1 MTIKSKLLGIMAI
14 SVLSIALNIY
24 IVSFMLDK
32 SEALNKTK
40 SFIYKID
47 SQMKSLTKDSVDFLE
62 YKDKKYEQNFQTNYN
77 ELTKLISEFSHSLN
91 KLDIET
97 KSIDKIAKSIKTY
110 KLGFQDVISIQKVL
124 GYTPKDGLNKSLS
137 NAVKKAGKYA
147 KRLQDQDIYSMVLTL
162 QNIEKSFLITHN
174 KKYLKKFN
182 RSYNALIYYI
192 DEEIENKG
200 NIKKDL
206 ALYKKYFIEVINA
219 TEKKGFTS
227 EQGLLGKMNKEID
240 KSEQLL
246 SEMLNEY
253 TPLLETEISK
263 LHTFSLTVQLLLGS
277 LIVIMLLLANRSIVS
292 PIKQLILAAQALTE
306 GDGDLTKR
314 LDTSSKDEIAE
325 ANHHINNFIEKV
337 QNILKDV
344 IEISAQNADISQ
356 VLESTANKVGN
367 RSEEQNSDLN
377 SVVQDSNTMREDLS
391 SAIKEAEQGKENLVQ
406 SERNLQETKKDILGL
421 VEKVQNSSEVQVAL
435 AQTLSNLSND
445 AAQVKDV
452 LVVISD
458 IADQTNLLALNAAI
472 EAARAG
478 EHGRGFAVVADEV
491 RKLAERTQKSL
502 TEINA
507 TINVILQA
515 IVDSSNQMN
524 LNSAETEELSAISM
538 QVGDKINET
547 ASIMNDSTRMS
558 ENILDGYRVNAQKT
572 DTIID
577 KINHISTISN
587 KNIQSTQEV
596 TNASVHLHQM
606 TEELSK
612 RLQEFK
618 V

>member
-1 MTIKSKLLGIMAI
+1 MTIKSKLLGIMGL

-24 IVSFMLDK
+24 VVSFMLAK
-32 SEALNKTK
+32 SEKLNKTK

-47 SQMKSLTKDSVDFLE
+47 SKMKSLTKNSTDFLE
-62 YKDKKYEQNFQTNYN
+62 YKDAKYELAFQSNYK
-77 ELTKLISEFSHSLN
+77 ELEVLISHFSNSLQSLEMKTEN
-91 KLDIET
+91 LEKVSQSVAIYKRGFEDI
-97 KSIDKIAKSIKTY
+97 IR
-110 KLGFQDVISIQKVL
+110 IQKQL
-124 GYTPKDGLNKSLS
+124 GYTPKEGLNRALS
-137 NAVKKAGKYA
+137 KAVRKAEKYA
-147 KRLQDQDIYSMVLTL
+147 KKMQDQDVYSMVLTL
-162 QNIEKSFLITHN
+162 QNIEKSFRITHD

-182 RSYNALIYYI
+182 RTYNALLYYI
-192 DEEIENKG
+192 NETIQ
-200 NIKKDL
+200 KKEGIL
-206 ALYKKYFIEVINA
+206 ANLATYKKYFIEIIKA
-219 TEKKGFTS
+219 TQEKGFSS
-227 EQGLLGKMNKEID
+227 EKGLLGKMNGEIQ
-240 KSEQLL
+240 KSKKLL
-246 SEMLNEY
+246 QGMLNEY
-253 TPLLETEISK
+253 TPLLEQEISY
-263 LHTFSLTVQLLLGS
+263 LHTLSLAIQLLFGA
-277 LIVIMLLLANRSIVS
+277 LIIGMLLLANRSIVL
-292 PIKQLILAAQALTE
+292 PIKHLISAAQALTE

-337 QNILKDV
+337 QYILKDV
-344 IEISAQNADISQ
+344 IDISSQNADISQ
-356 VLESTANKVGN
+356 VLESTANRVAKG
-367 RSEEQNSDLN
+367 SQDQNSDLN
-377 SVVQDSNTMREDLS
+377 SVVSQSNTMRDDLS
-391 SAIKEAEQGKENLVQ
+391 SAINEAEQGKENLIR
-406 SERNLQETKKDILGL
+406 SEQNLQETKDDILVL
-421 VEKVQNSSEVQVAL
+421 VDKVQKSSDVQISL
-435 AQTLSNLSND
+435 AQRLSELSND

-515 IVDSSNQMN
+515 IVDSSTQMN
-524 LNSAETEELSAISM
+524 ANSTETEVLSSISM

-547 ASIMNDSTRMS
+547 ASIMSNSTKMS

-572 DTIID
+572 DSIID

-587 KNIQSTQEV
+587 KNIQSIDEV
-596 TNASVHLHQM
+596 TKASVHLHQM
-606 TEELSK
+606 TEELRS